1 MSSHCKAKLLAPL
14 LACALLSVSGA
25 ALAQAASADSDTT
38 SVDDGSLGNHQ
49 KNVRFDLGART
60 QFIKG
65 AGFDPFS
72 ERDALTQVSLGA
84 SWAFW
89 AQDALSLAAV
99 AGFDYGGSSAMA
111 RSDKAELDLARLA
124 LAPEARYH
132 VLRVLAVTA
141 KLGPTLTREAVS
153 LSGGLGS
160 TLQKTSWKG
169 GFDATAGVAVE
180 LWGYASGSKHRPR
193 LWFAAEGGYGWSS
206 AMKLKLEPE
215 SSGAVPQRLVAP
227 ALDDLS
233 ISGPLFRATVALSYW

>member
-1 MSSHCKAKLLAPL
+1 MTSFRKVRLLAPL
-14 LACALLSVSGA
+14 MASAALSVTSA
-25 ALAQAASADSDTT
+25 AFAQTPDADSDTT

-49 KNVRFDLGART
+49 KNIRFDLGART

-89 AQDALSLAAV
+89 ARDALSLAAV
-99 AGFDYGGSSAMA
+99 AGFDYGGTSAMA
-111 RSDKAELDLARLA
+111 RSDKAELDLARFA

-141 KLGPTLTREAVS
+141 KVGPTLTREAAS

-160 TLQKTSWKG
+160 TLEKTSWKG
-169 GFDATAGVAVE
+169 GLDATAGVAVE

-193 LWFAAEGGYGWSS
+193 LWFAAEGGYGWTT
-206 AMKLKLEPE
+206 AMKLKLAPE
-215 SSGAVPQRLVAP
+215 SSGSVPQRLVAP